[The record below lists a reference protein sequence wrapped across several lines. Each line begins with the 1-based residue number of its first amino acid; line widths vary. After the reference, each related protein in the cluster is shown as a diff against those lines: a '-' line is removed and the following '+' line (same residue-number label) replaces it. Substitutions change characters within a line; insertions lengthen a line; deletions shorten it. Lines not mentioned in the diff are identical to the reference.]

1 MSMDANKEMSINK
14 ELELEQPLQDIK
26 HETIL
31 NIVRTSALLS
41 LKAEGFFRK
50 YGITE
55 AQFNVLFALKYKKT
69 AWTQSDL
76 GKRLVVTRA
85 SVTSILDKLESKGLV
100 IRNSVEGNRRIRHVE
115 LTPEGL
121 SLVRKIEPVY
131 RRNIHKLLA
140 CFSEDDCQKIIN
152 YMETIRKNLRD
163 LKYSTSQ

>member
-1 MSMDANKEMSINK
+1 MSMSLNK
-14 ELELEQPLQDIK
+14 ELELEQPLQDIR

-31 NIVRTSALLS
+31 NIVRTTALLS

-69 AWTQSDL
+69 KWTQSDL

-85 SVTSILDKLESKGLV
+85 SITSILDKLESKGLV
-100 IRNSVEGNRRIRHVE
+100 VRNSVENNRRIRHVE

-131 RRNIHKLLA
+131 RRNIHRLLA
-140 CFSEDDCQKIIN
+140 CFSEEDCKKIIS
-152 YMETIRKNLRD
+152 YMETIRKNLKE
-163 LKYSTSQ
+163 LNYSTSQ